1 MRSLRKPGI
10 SVLGLCS
17 IIVAAGAA
25 WLVPFGSAVAD
36 QVSDPRA
43 DFHDAANVT
52 TCAQVGFTGDTIL
65 GSSGNS
71 QSNGTVTSD
80 SFFSVTISAFTGP
93 DAADDAQKINVQQ
106 LQVGAVI
113 DAVIVKGGNGY
124 NQYPGNFT
132 DMIAPKN
139 NGGNVPQIS
148 HWFLCYHTTEA
159 GVGSLQVTK
168 TVVPFTGTGTPV
180 APIPTTFSVHVVC
193 NDGTNTT
200 VQVAPG
206 SPATINNI
214 VEGSVC
220 VVTETTVLPPGSG
233 TPVYN
238 PPTAATTGVTI
249 AANQTVSVGITN
261 NFANVQVEAETV
273 VATPVVVQPAFTG

>member
-1 MRSLRKPGI
+1 MI
-10 SVLGLCS
+10 
-17 IIVAAGAA
+17 AAGAA
-25 WLVPFGSAVAD
+25 WLLPFGAAVAD
-36 QVSDPRA
+36 QASDARA
-43 DFHDAANVT
+43 TFHDAANVT
-52 TCAQVGFTGDTIL
+52 TCAQVGFPNDIIL
-65 GSSGNS
+65 GSGGDP
-71 QSNGTVTSD
+71 QQTGTVTAD

-93 DAADDAQKINVQQ
+93 DAAGDAQKINVQQ

-124 NQYPGNFT
+124 NQYPGNFS

-139 NGGNVPQIS
+139 NGGNVPMIS

-168 TVVPFTGTGTPV
+168 TVVPFTGTGTPLS
-180 APIPTTFSVHVVC
+180 PIPTTFSVHVVC
-193 NDGTNTT
+193 NDGTDTT

-206 SPATINNI
+206 SPATVSNI

-220 VVTETTVLPPGSG
+220 VVTETTVLPLGSG

-249 AANQTVSVGITN
+249 VTNQTVTVGITN
-261 NFANVQVEAETV
+261 NFVDVQVAAEA
-273 VATPVVVQPAFTG
+273 VAVQPAFTG

>member
-1 MRSLRKPGI
+1 MRGLRKPGI
-10 SVLGLCS
+10 GILGICS

-25 WLVPFGSAVAD
+25 WLVPFGSAIAD
-36 QVSDPRA
+36 TASDPRA

-52 TCAQVGFTGDTIL
+52 TCAQVGFANDIIL
-65 GSSGNS
+65 GSGGDS
-71 QSNGTVTSD
+71 QANGTVTSD

-93 DAADDAQKINVQQ
+93 DAASDAQEINVQQ
-106 LQVGAVI
+106 LKAGAVI

-124 NQYPGNFT
+124 NQYPGNFSN
-132 DMIAPKN
+132 MIAPKN

-168 TVVPFTGTGTPV
+168 TVVPFTGTGTPLT
-180 APIPTTFSVHVVC
+180 PIPTTFSVHVVC
-193 NDGTNTT
+193 NDGTDTT
-200 VQVAPG
+200 VQVSTG

-220 VVTETTVLPPGSG
+220 VVTETTVLPAGSG

-238 PPTAATTGVTI
+238 PATAATTGVTI
-249 AANQTVSVGITN
+249 VANQTVAVGITN
-261 NFANVQVEAETV
+261 NFANVQVAAEV
-273 VATPVVVQPAFTG
+273 VTVQPTFTG